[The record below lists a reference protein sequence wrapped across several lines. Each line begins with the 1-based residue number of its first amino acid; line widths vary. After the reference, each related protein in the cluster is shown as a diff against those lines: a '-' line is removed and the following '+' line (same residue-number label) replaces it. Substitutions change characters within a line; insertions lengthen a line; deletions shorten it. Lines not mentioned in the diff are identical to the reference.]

1 MNNEKGKIFA
11 AWKPKGP
18 SSAQFL
24 NSLKK
29 KLGVRKIGHAG
40 TLDPLASGILV
51 VGVGKGTKKLG
62 EAAGVEKEYIA
73 KIKFGE
79 RSVTDDEEGKKTICE
94 VKEIPKLD
102 DVERA
107 IGKFIGDIDQ
117 VPSDYSA
124 AKVGGIHAYR
134 LARRGK
140 EIHLKPRAVKIF
152 SIEIMKY
159 AWPFLEIKVVTGTGV
174 YVRALARDL
183 GEALGVGGYI
193 AELMRTRVGEF
204 TKEDTADIS

>member
-1 MNNEKGKIFA
+1 MNEEEKIFA
-11 AWKPKGP
+11 VWKPKGP
-18 SSAQFL
+18 TSAHFL
-24 NSLKK
+24 NSLKR
-29 KLGVRKIGHAG
+29 KLNARKMGHAG

-51 VGVGKGTKKLG
+51 VGIGKGTKKLK
-62 EAAGVEKEYIA
+62 EAAGAEKEYVA

-79 RSVTDDEEGKKTICE
+79 RSATDDEEGEKNICA

-124 AKVGGIHAYR
+124 AKVGGVHAYR

-140 EIHLKPRAVKIF
+140 ETHLQPRAVKIF
-152 SIEIMKY
+152 SIEIVKY
-159 AWPFLEIKVVTGTGV
+159 NWPFLELKIVTGPGV

-183 GEALGVGGYI
+183 GEALGVGGYV
-193 AELMRTRVGEF
+193 AELARTRVGEF
-204 TKEDTADIS
+204 TKEDVADIP